1 MVNTNGKVR
10 IFVYGSLKTD
20 LPNNILLQKA
30 DAVRVGL
37 DSIVGEYKM
46 LDFGAFPALIYGDK
60 GTPLEVKGEVW
71 AGDEDMLASIDML
84 ENHPVFFS
92 RSKTVTEG
100 GLRVWVYL
108 LKEEWENEAEDYIE
122 DGLWLPNAEEKERWA
137 DNG

>member
-100 GLRVWVYL
+100 GLRVWVYM

-122 DGLWLPNAEEKERWA
+122 DGLWIPTEEEKERWA